1 MPFESDE
8 NFDKKPNLK
17 LGKNVAT
24 QAPINHKKE
33 LEQKAKESL
42 QLDKDIADRIKK
54 VSASLNEIII
64 ENKTLPKNKTNIQK
78 DIEKEIINE
87 ILNIGTILNQDETK
101 PEGYGSM
108 ATINLLFKIIL
119 KQKDI
124 INTLDYRISNLES
137 KNKNG

>member
-1 MPFESDE
+1 M
-8 NFDKKPNLK
+8 
-17 LGKNVAT
+17 
-24 QAPINHKKE
+24 
-33 LEQKAKESL
+33 
-42 QLDKDIADRIKK
+42 
-54 VSASLNEIII
+54 
-64 ENKTLPKNKTNIQK
+64 
-78 DIEKEIINE
+78 
-87 ILNIGTILNQDETK
+87 NIGTILNQDETK